1 MTFVDAFFLGLQLT
15 ANPNKVYKKGW
26 HDALSGNPR
35 YQFRLAFL
43 FEFYRRTPKQY
54 DKGYDDGFKERLIRK
69 I

>member
-15 ANPNKVYKKGW
+15 TNPNKVYKKGW

-43 FEFYRRTPKQY
+43 FEFYRRTQNQY
-54 DKGYDDGFKERLIRK
+54 DKGYDDGIKERLIRK